1 MYGPPQAPQVPQPP
15 KSPVTGGRVAL
26 LVLFCA
32 LALLSCGFL
41 AWAPMLRV
49 AVLTRRARD
58 WVLFGVT
65 FAVAAGLFTYAG
77 VTGDEEATTAES
89 FVAVGIMM
97 LLVAGPMAYY
107 LVTELRR
114 LDRGGAAPAYRPP
127 GHDHASAATVP
138 GALGNQNPYA
148 RPVTPPPVTPP
159 PVTPGPR
166 IDQVRA
172 ELDELSD
179 LLRKDTGNTG
189 EGEGGR

>member
-15 KSPVTGGRVAL
+15 KSPATGGRVAL

-49 AVLTRRARD
+49 AVLTRRALD

-65 FAVAAGLFTYAG
+65 FAVGAGLFAYAAA
-77 VTGDEEATTAES
+77 TGDKEGSTAEA

-97 LLVAGPMAYY
+97 LLVAGPITYY
-107 LVTELRR
+107 LVTEIRR
-114 LDRGGAAPAYRPP
+114 MDRGGAAPAYLPP
-127 GHDHASAATVP
+127 GYDPASAVTVP
-138 GALGNQNPYA
+138 SAIGDQNPYA
-148 RPVTPPPVTPP
+148 RPVAPPPAA
-159 PVTPGPR
+159 PGPR

-179 LLRKDTGNTG
+179 LLRRDAGDNSG
-189 EGEGGR
+189 EGEGRR